1 MRPISYIL
9 KSRTWLVLLLKG
21 FILGDVDYLEN
32 QYREL
37 YGVNQEEKARHTITR
52 NRKRCFAALLSMLVL
67 LVSFF
72 LGQSQS
78 KQHYLYRSAE
88 NQQIIGL
95 IRPESGMIKG
105 DITAR
110 IVKEDSVWTG
120 EIPARIPSASMMEEP
135 TPGATQDRNQEE
147 ALRRQVESLL
157 REAIAEPGSQILLP
171 THTRDGIPIQW
182 LAENNRNF
190 GYLFLGILLL
200 GGILASSRYSALK
213 KERAAASRSIEGDL
227 PLFLNQLVLLL
238 NAGAIFE
245 GAFKEIM
252 KNEQKKKEKTYF
264 YSQLELILIRYE
276 ETRDPLDVQLAALAR
291 RTDDQDFIRI
301 AGIIRDNLQRG
312 ILLSEKLLKER
323 NDLMHKR
330 KKRVE
335 EEIRVKETKLT
346 MPLCLYLLVLITIAI
361 APAVLTS

>member
-1 MRPISYIL
+1 MRSASDIL
-9 KSRTWLVLLLKG
+9 KFPTRLILLLKRH
-21 FILGDVDYLEN
+21 FLGDIDYLEN

-37 YGVNQEEKARHTITR
+37 YGVNQEEKARDAIIR
-52 NRKRCFAALLSMLVL
+52 NRNRCFFALLSL
-67 LVSFF
+67 LLLLFSFF

-78 KQHYLYRSAE
+78 NRHFLYRSAE
-88 NQQIIGL
+88 SQQIIGL
-95 IRPESGMIKG
+95 IRPESGTIQG

-110 IVKEDSVWTG
+110 IVQEDSVWTG
-120 EIPARIPSASMMEEP
+120 EMSARIPSVSVMKESKSGSDRDRDQVEEM
-135 TPGATQDRNQEE
+135 
-147 ALRRQVESLL
+147 RRQVENLL
-157 REAIAEPGSQILLP
+157 REAIAEPGNQILLP

-182 LAENNRNF
+182 MAENNRNF
-190 GYLFLGILLL
+190 GYFFLGILLL
-200 GGILASSRYSALK
+200 GGILTWSRYSALK
-213 KERAAASRSIEGDL
+213 KERELATRSIQGDL

-252 KNEQKKKEKTYF
+252 KNEQKKKEKSYF
-264 YSQLELILIRYE
+264 YSQLEWILIRYE
-276 ETRDPLDVQLAALAR
+276 ETRDPLDVQLAAFAR

>member
-1 MRPISYIL
+1 MRTISGIL
-9 KSRTWLVLLLKG
+9 KSLPRLLLLLKG
-21 FILGDVDYLEN
+21 FFLGDVDYLEN

-37 YGVNQEEKARHTITR
+37 YGVNQEEKAKDTIAR
-52 NRKRCFAALLSMLVL
+52 NRKRGFAALLSLLLL
-67 LVSFF
+67 LVFFF

-78 KQHYLYRSAE
+78 KQHFLYRSGE
-88 NQQIIGL
+88 SRQIIGL
-95 IRPESGMIKG
+95 IRPESGMIQG

-110 IVKEDSVWTG
+110 IVKEDFVWTG
-120 EIPARIPSASMMEEP
+120 EIPARIPSASMMEESKSD
-135 TPGATQDRNQEE
+135 TIQVRNQEE
-147 ALRRQVESLL
+147 ELRRQVEILL

-171 THTRDGIPIQW
+171 THTRDGTPIQW
-182 LAENNRNF
+182 KAENNRNL
-190 GYLFLGILLL
+190 GYPFLGILLFS
-200 GGILASSRYSALK
+200 GILASSRYSALK
-213 KERAAASRSIEGDL
+213 KERETAARSVEGDL

-245 GAFKEIM
+245 GALKEIM

-264 YSQLELILIRYE
+264 YSQLELILLRYE
-276 ETRDPLDVQLAALAR
+276 ETRDPLDDQLAALAR

-335 EEIRVKETKLT
+335 EKIRIKETKLT

>member
-1 MRPISYIL
+1 MRLVSDII
-9 KSRTWLVLLLKG
+9 KSLTRLVILLKG
-21 FILGDVDYLEN
+21 LFLGDVDYLVT
-32 QYREL
+32 QYQEL
-37 YGVNQEEKARHTITR
+37 YGVNQEEKAKDTIVR
-52 NRKRCFAALLSMLVL
+52 NRKRCFAALLFLLFL
-67 LVSFF
+67 LVSLF
-72 LGQSQS
+72 LEQSQS
-78 KQHYLYRSAE
+78 KQHFLYRSAE
-88 NQQIIGL
+88 SQQIIGL
-95 IRPESGMIKG
+95 IRPESGMIQG

-120 EIPARIPSASMMEEP
+120 EISTRIPSVSMMEEP
-135 TPGATQDRNQEE
+135 KSGDTQNRNQEE
-147 ALRRQVESLL
+147 ELRRQVESLL
-157 REAIAEPGSQILLP
+157 REAITDSGSKILLP
-171 THTRDGIPIQW
+171 THTRDGTPIQW
-182 LAENNRNF
+182 MAENNKNF
-190 GYLFLGILLL
+190 GYPFFGILLL
-200 GGILASSRYSALK
+200 GGILTSSRYSALK
-213 KERAAASRSIEGDL
+213 KEREAASRSVEGDL

-276 ETRDPLDVQLAALAR
+276 ETRDPLDAQLTALAR
-291 RTDDQDFIRI
+291 STDNQDFIRI

>member
-1 MRPISYIL
+1 MRPISDIL
-9 KSRTWLVLLLKG
+9 KSRTRLVLRLKG
-21 FILGDVDYLEN
+21 FFLGDVEYLEN

-37 YGVNQEEKARHTITR
+37 YGVNQEERAKDTITR
-52 NRKRCFAALLSMLVL
+52 NRKRCFAAFLSLLLLLS
-67 LVSFF
+67 SFF

-78 KQHYLYRSAE
+78 NQYFLYRSGE
-88 NQQIIGL
+88 KQQIIGL
-95 IRPESGMIKG
+95 IRPESGMMQG

-120 EIPARIPSASMMEEP
+120 EISARIPSASMMEESKSG
-135 TPGATQDRNQEE
+135 TTQDRNQEE
-147 ALRRQVESLL
+147 ELKRQVESLL
-157 REAIAEPGSQILLP
+157 RETIAESGSQILLP
-171 THTRDGIPIQW
+171 THMREGTPIQW
-182 LAENNRNF
+182 MAENNRNF
-190 GYLFLGILLL
+190 GYPFLGILLI
-200 GGILASSRYSALK
+200 GGILVSSRYSALK
-213 KERAAASRSIEGDL
+213 KEREAASRSVEWDL

-238 NAGAIFE
+238 NAGSIFE
-245 GAFKEIM
+245 GAFREIM
-252 KNEQKKKEKTYF
+252 KIEQKKEEKTYF
-264 YSQLELILIRYE
+264 YKQLEWILIRYE
-276 ETRDPLDVQLAALAR
+276 ETRDPLDIQLAALAR
-291 RTDDQDFIRI
+291 RTDNQDFIRI

-323 NDLMHKR
+323 NDLMYKR

>member
-1 MRPISYIL
+1 MRLVFDIL
-9 KSRTWLVLLLKG
+9 KSPARQVLLLKG
-21 FILGDVDYLEN
+21 FFLGDVDYLEN

-37 YGVNQEEKARHTITR
+37 YGANQEEKAKDSITR
-52 NRKRCFAALLSMLVL
+52 NRKRCFVAFLSLLL
-67 LVSFF
+67 LIVSFI
-72 LGQSQS
+72 LGQIHN
-78 KQHYLYRSAE
+78 KQHFLYREAE

-95 IRPESGMIKG
+95 IRPESGMIQG

-120 EIPARIPSASMMEEP
+120 EISARIPSASMMEETKP
-135 TPGATQDRNQEE
+135 STSQDRNQEE
-147 ALRRQVESLL
+147 ELRRQVESLL

-171 THTRDGIPIQW
+171 THTRDGTPIQW
-182 LAENNRNF
+182 MAENNRNF

-213 KERAAASRSIEGDL
+213 KEREAASQSIKGDL
-227 PLFLNQLVLLL
+227 PVFLNQLVLLL

-264 YSQLELILIRYE
+264 YNQLELILIRYE
-276 ETRDPLDVQLAALAR
+276 ETRDPLDVQLAAFAR